1 MSQIKANAEATMIA
15 IYEGASAAQLV
26 QIGRKCLELSTPISA
41 WNLRLIM
48 TVLANRFDKRSF
60 MNLCEE
66 ITA

>member
-1 MSQIKANAEATMIA
+1 MSQTKAAAEAQMIA
-15 IYEGASAAQLV
+15 IYEGASVAQLV

-48 TVLANRFDKRSF
+48 TVLANRFDRRSF
-60 MNLCEE
+60 INICEE